1 MFTNIFI
8 FGGQRQNITLGFP
21 AHLNKLE
28 LSRAF
33 NHAFK
38 DIIQHPIPYEV
49 VETGPVMENVMEG
62 GDVNVLSFPTPL
74 WHAEDGGRY
83 IDTGSFNVTRDPAT
97 QIDIIKS
104 AWSTG
109 LDSSIHPDRKAVGGA
124 TNSRAIINAGRSF
137 HWKDR
142 YPKVNLPDPEVWAKA
157 KEKWG

>member
-1 MFTNIFI
+1 
-8 FGGQRQNITLGFP
+8 
-21 AHLNKLE
+21 
-28 LSRAF
+28 
-33 NHAFK
+33 
-38 DIIQHPIPYEV
+38 
-49 VETGPVMENVMEG
+49 MEG